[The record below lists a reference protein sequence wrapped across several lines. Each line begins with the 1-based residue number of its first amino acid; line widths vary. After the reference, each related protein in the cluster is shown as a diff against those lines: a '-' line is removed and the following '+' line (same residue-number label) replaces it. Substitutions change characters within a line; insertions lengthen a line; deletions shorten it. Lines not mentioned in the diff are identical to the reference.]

1 MAMKIRR
8 ALISLSFAF
17 VVLGST
23 SWSQRGVEQIR
34 IQTTLVNVPV
44 IVTDRQG
51 GSVPGLKVEDFTLY
65 DDGIRQSLAF
75 FAAVEEPI
83 RIALLLDTSQS
94 TKIVLDRIRS
104 AADGFVSQLRPQDQA
119 MVVSFDSE
127 VHVLCRFSSNQ
138 EQLKRAIRNA
148 QVGDDVGTRMYDTVV
163 QVAEKNLR
171 SDQGRKAIVLLTDG
185 QDYGSRSSADDMVSA
200 VIDSGVVVYPVYYR
214 IDVRE
219 LSKKLFGISL
229 PKGATGGATWQEN
242 ERAAEALLLHLA
254 DESAG
259 NLYRSEV
266 KDLKKTFARVAEGLR
281 QQYLLAFYP
290 DPSRVDGMQHAL
302 KVAVARPDLVVRA
315 RTSYRA
321 SAAR

>member
-1 MAMKIRR
+1 MNIGRVLITLLF
-8 ALISLSFAF
+8 ALVAF
-17 VVLGST
+17 ESA
-23 SWSQRGVEQIR
+23 SPAQQGVEKIR

-51 GSVPGLKVEDFTLY
+51 GSVPGLKAEDFTLY
-65 DDGIRQSLAF
+65 DDGVRQPLAF

-94 TKIVLDRIRS
+94 TRIVLDRIRN
-104 AADGFVSQLRPQDQA
+104 AAGGFVSQLRPQDQA

-127 VHVLCRFSSNQ
+127 VRVLCRFSSNQ

-148 QVGDDVGTRMYDTVV
+148 QVGDNVGTRMCDAVAE
-163 QVAEKNLR
+163 VAEKDLR
-171 SDQGRKAIVLLTDG
+171 PGQGRKAIVLLTDG
-185 QDYGSRSSADDMVSA
+185 QDYASRLSADEMVSA

-219 LSKKLFGISL
+219 LSKKLFGLSL
-229 PKGATGGATWQEN
+229 PKGASGGGSWE
-242 ERAAEALLLHLA
+242 ESEKAAAALLLRLA

-259 NLYRSEV
+259 GLYRSEV
-266 KDLKKTFARVAEGLR
+266 VDLKKTFARVADGLR
-281 QQYLLAFYP
+281 HQYLLAFYP

-302 KVAVARPDLVVRA
+302 KVTVARPDLVVRA
-315 RTSYRA
+315 RSSYRA
-321 SAAR
+321 SAVR